1 MVKWIISRL
10 VIAIK
15 FSDQDQIWCKHIKV
29 CFGDVLRDR
38 KFEQYQGPMIAL
50 YQNFPFTLDTVHVKK
65 CSFMCD

>member
-50 YQNFPFTLDTVHVKK
+50 YQNFPLTRDTVHVTK